1 MRSKKMTYKLN
12 PAIKKIVSPVVI
24 VFEDGHRREFS
35 DGKSAASAIFDKHY
49 IVTCIK
55 AINDVVELTITENK
69 GPEINWIGEE
79 NISFF

>member
-1 MRSKKMTYKLN
+1 MTYKLN
-12 PAIKKIVSPVVI
+12 PEIEKIRSPVVI
-24 VFEDGHRREFS
+24 VFEDGRKREFK
-35 DGKSAASAIFDKHY
+35 DGKSAASAIFEKHY

-55 AINDVVELTITENK
+55 AINDIVELTITENK